1 MKRKRH
7 SDDVGSPIETRKE
20 IYTRDEVLL
29 TTMQLILQYNIE
41 FKLSSNNLAIYQYA
55 KTINA
60 METIVKINMI
70 LQACIQTGIFKSLKD
85 ICEIIETPINASSS
99 S

>member
-7 SDDVGSPIETRKE
+7 SNDVGHTETRKE

-29 TTMQLILQYNIE
+29 TTMQLVLQYNVE
-41 FKLSSNNLAIYQYA
+41 FNLPGTNLDIYQYA

-60 METIVKINMI
+60 MGTIVKINMI
-70 LQACIQTGIFKSLKD
+70 LQACVQTGIFKSLKD

>member
-1 MKRKRH
+1 MKRKRP
-7 SDDVGSPIETRKE
+7 SNDVGHTETRKE

-29 TTMQLILQYNIE
+29 TTMQLLLQYNVE
-41 FKLSSNNLAIYQYA
+41 FNLPGTNLDIYQYA

-70 LQACIQTGIFKSLKD
+70 LQACVQTGIFKSLKD